1 MQFEFYLVIERGKLV
16 TNYFLGKLVQDNFEE
31 GLKAYYY
38 TQSKRITWSVKKN
51 FLWFSEKDV
60 EDPRQKNQL
69 SNITVVGLIKALMC
83 QV

>member
-16 TNYFLGKLVQDNFEE
+16 NNDFLGKLVQDNFEE
-31 GLKAYYY
+31 GLKSYYY

-69 SNITVVGLIKALMC
+69 SSVTVVGLIKALMC